1 LEGQDGEWTVTL
13 SKRTR
18 RSISL
23 ENGLRRALLGLLPLP
38 APFEPM
44 IFGRLERPSLLI
56 RKVRTSVEP
65 SAGAPTRFLPRL
77 RDGLG
82 RKKSK
87 FGVAT
92 GLGCSFVALFF

>member
-1 LEGQDGEWTVTL
+1 MLRTALRESGFEGEDGEWTVTL

-44 IFGRLERPSLLI
+44 IFGPLERSLNKEKYYGHHA
-56 RKVRTSVEP
+56 RV
-65 SAGAPTRFLPRL
+65 
-77 RDGLG
+77 
-82 RKKSK
+82 
-87 FGVAT
+87 
-92 GLGCSFVALFF
+92 

>member
-1 LEGQDGEWTVTL
+1 MPPGGFEDLHVLRTALREAGFEGQDEGEWAVTL

-44 IFGRLERPSLLI
+44 IFGWLERSL
-56 RKVRTSVEP
+56 S
-65 SAGAPTRFLPRL
+65 
-77 RDGLG
+77 
-82 RKKSK
+82 
-87 FGVAT
+87 
-92 GLGCSFVALFF
+92 